1 MPGLKLQDL
10 HSQMWSLC
18 EFDMSLRQ
26 RSQHTS
32 ELSTALHVYT
42 HTTPE
47 SRLPDARVE
56 EFRLAYELFPEL
68 FQNRFIRPVGTNIIA
83 IEAPFSLPRLM
94 KARTDMELVTYLNL
108 RGPNVPGGAVVDTV
122 TTFFVGPTAKEVQ
135 HKQGFQISNVYDSP
149 SQSSYQIPF
158 CSSHWA
164 SFLSRLGVNQ
174 SRSTSGPSP
183 SCPTFIAKQMDN
195 ELRSLT
201 ALQQI
206 TIRSQQDRKI
216 EHDMTLRWQFRLSGN
231 NGTGAPGTVN
241 WRQVGIPLI
250 ETELLSPSE
259 ETHAGSFSSLEDP
272 EGSQPTT
279 PDQVS
284 QNMHD
289 DHVKLQSPIEL
300 KGEGWDMI
308 DSKNHDLEGAHFSFD
323 TGDNLGL
330 DMSFVPEQDFGLT
343 SAGTEGGFSF
353 ADFDYGQV
361 AGSQSQDQ
369 GQASFEVV
377 QGDVYH
383 EHGSFETSQTM
394 VMDPS
399 LMGED
404 WELVTQP
411 TGLGLDLGKGLD
423 KDLHFQTSAIEELQ
437 IDPWMT
443 GQHGVDHYNPHHSS

>member
-68 FQNRFIRPVGTNIIA
+68 FQNRFVRPIGTNIIA
-83 IEAPFSLPRLM
+83 IEASFSLPRLM

-108 RGPNVPGGAVVDTV
+108 RGPNVPGGAIVDTV

-164 SFLSRLGVNQ
+164 SFLSRLGVSQ
-174 SRSTSGPSP
+174 SRSTSGHSP
-183 SCPTFIAKQMDN
+183 SCPTFIANQMDN

-216 EHDMTLRWQFRLSGN
+216 EHHATLRWQFRLSGN

-241 WRQVGIPLI
+241 WRQVGIPKI
-250 ETELLSPSE
+250 ETELPSPSE
-259 ETHAGSFSSLEDP
+259 ETHAGSFSSLEGP
-272 EGSQPTT
+272 EGSEPTT
-279 PDQVS
+279 PDQLL

-289 DHVKLQSPIEL
+289 DLVKLQSPIEL

-330 DMSFVPEQDFGLT
+330 DMSFVPDQDFGLT

-377 QGDVYH
+377 QGDVRH

-404 WELVTQP
+404 WKLVTQP
-411 TGLGLDLGKGLD
+411 TRLGLDLGKGLD

-437 IDPWMT
+437 IDPWVT
-443 GQHGVDHYNPHHSS
+443 GQHGVDHHNPHHSS